1 MKCQLKFGVFT
12 KWDEDL
18 QEEEKGTTTTVTADK
33 RKQIRDVE
41 EKYFQK
47 HVNDK
52 CPVYFVDAKHFTKA
66 EVRFVRIIFSE
77 SD

>member
-12 KWDEDL
+12 KWDKDL
-18 QEEEKGTTTTVTADK
+18 QEEEKGTTDNREQT
-33 RKQIRDVE
+33 RDYD
-41 EKYFQK
+41 EKEFQK
-47 HVNDK
+47 LVNDK

>member
-12 KWDEDL
+12 KWDEEL
-18 QEEEKGTTTTVTADK
+18 EEEKGTTDK
-33 RKQIRDVE
+33 RKRIRDIG
-41 EKYFQK
+41 EKYFQEL
-47 HVNDK
+47 VNDK
-52 CPVYFVDAKHFTKA
+52 CPVYFVDANHFTKA

>member
-12 KWDEDL
+12 KWDEEL
-18 QEEEKGTTTTVTADK
+18 QEEKGTTDK
-33 RKQIRDVE
+33 RKRIRDVD
-41 EKYFQK
+41 EKNFQK
-47 HVNDK
+47 LVNDK
-52 CPVYFVDAKHFTKA
+52 CPVYFVDAEHFNKE

>member
-12 KWDEDL
+12 KWDEEL
-18 QEEEKGTTTTVTADK
+18 QEEKGTTDK
-33 RKQIRDVE
+33 RKRIRDVD
-41 EKYFQK
+41 EKNFQK
-47 HVNDK
+47 LVNDK
-52 CPVYFVDAKHFTKA
+52 CPVYFVDAKHFSEE

>member
-12 KWDEDL
+12 KWDKDL
-18 QEEEKGTTTTVTADK
+18 QEEEKGTTDNREQT
-33 RKQIRDVE
+33 RDYD
-41 EKYFQK
+41 EKGFQK
-47 HVNDK
+47 LVNDK

-66 EVRFVRIIFSE
+66 KVRFVRIIFSE

>member
-12 KWDEDL
+12 KWDKVL
-18 QEEEKGTTTTVTADK
+18 KDK
-33 RKQIRDVE
+33 RKRIRDVE
-41 EKYFQK
+41 EKEFQK
-47 HVNDK
+47 LVNDK
-52 CPVYFVDAKHFTKA
+52 CPVYFVDAKHFSEE

>member
-12 KWDEDL
+12 KWDEEL
-18 QEEEKGTTTTVTADK
+18 QEEKGTTDK
-33 RKQIRDVE
+33 RKRIRDVG
-41 EKYFQK
+41 EKNFQK
-47 HVNDK
+47 LVNDK
-52 CPVYFVDAKHFTKA
+52 CPVYFVDAEHFNEE

>member
-18 QEEEKGTTTTVTADK
+18 QEEKGTTDK
-33 RKQIRDVE
+33 RKRIRDDG
-41 EKYFQK
+41 EKKFQK
-47 HVNDK
+47 LVNDK
-52 CPVYFVDAKHFTKA
+52 CPVYFVDAEHFTEE

>member
-12 KWDEDL
+12 KWDEEL
-18 QEEEKGTTTTVTADK
+18 QEEKGTTDK
-33 RKQIRDVE
+33 RKRIRDVD
-41 EKYFQK
+41 EKNFQK
-47 HVNDK
+47 LVNDK
-52 CPVYFVDAKHFTKA
+52 CPVYFVDAKHFTEE

>member
-12 KWDEDL
+12 KWDEEL
-18 QEEEKGTTTTVTADK
+18 QEEKGTTDK
-33 RKQIRDVE
+33 RKRIRDVC
-41 EKYFQK
+41 EKNFQK
-47 HVNDK
+47 LVNDK
-52 CPVYFVDAKHFTKA
+52 CPVYFVDAKHFTEA

>member
-12 KWDEDL
+12 KWDEDV
-18 QEEEKGTTTTVTADK
+18 QEEEKGTTEN
-33 RKQIRDVE
+33 RKQIRDYD
-41 EKYFQK
+41 EKEFQEL
-47 HVNDK
+47 VNDK
-52 CPVYFVDAKHFTKA
+52 CSVYFVDAKHFTKA